1 MASNLNFNFT
11 LKTYTLTSAA
21 WIYTPSMIALAI
33 DQFATNP
40 KWSVKLLREGFH
52 LPAKIAKGLA
62 SGAIAYVVEGE
73 SVIFKA

>member
-1 MASNLNFNFT
+1 MV
-11 LKTYTLTSAA
+11 
-21 WIYTPSMIALAI
+21 ALAI

-40 KWSVKLLREGFH
+40 KWSIKLLREGFH

-73 SVIFKA
+73 SVIFTA